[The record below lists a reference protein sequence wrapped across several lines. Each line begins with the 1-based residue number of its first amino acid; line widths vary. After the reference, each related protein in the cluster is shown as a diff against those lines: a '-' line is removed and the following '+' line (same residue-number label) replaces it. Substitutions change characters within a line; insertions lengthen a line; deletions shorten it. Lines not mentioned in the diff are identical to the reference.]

1 MNIEHWLSGLFPIAN
16 CQLVI
21 DHFALI
27 FYCSSVGF
35 SPLLIANCSL
45 TILN

>member
-16 CQLVI
+16 CQLII

-27 FYCSSVGF
+27 FKVY
-35 SPLLIANCSL
+35 PLG
-45 TILN
+45 